1 MRNRRSERGQ
11 ALILIVL
18 SIFGLFG
25 VVALV
30 VDGGNAFVQTRRAQ
44 SAADAAALGGALS
57 RIRGEDWVDAAYAI
71 AAQQGF
77 ENDTATAGVAVNS
90 PPLSGPYE
98 GNIEYIQVVI
108 GARVRTYLASVVG
121 IPYIQTSVQAVARTK
136 SSEIAEILDGSA
148 VISLASRS
156 DCSSQRAFWVHG
168 EATLSVT
175 GADIFINSNN
185 EDCALIEQGSGSIF
199 VQDGEIVVVGG
210 ASIQK
215 PQLITP
221 YPPRTGSVPIAY
233 PPPFFMPSIGCKQDA
248 VISPDGTTMS
258 SGSWYEDFPPPGVT
272 TLEPGEYC
280 LEGDFHIGD
289 NRTLQGHD
297 VVFEV
302 SRGKVRWSGTATI
315 NLDAPSAGPL
325 DGLLVYMPPE
335 NHNVVVLNADR
346 DSEIMGTILAPG
358 SEVRLNGAESESGFH
373 SQIIAYRVEVDGQ
386 QIIWVRYLDEQ
397 NWDAITMP
405 EIHLA
410 Q

>member
-1 MRNRRSERGQ
+1 MRISRFERGQ

-57 RIRGEDWVDAAYAI
+57 RIRGEDWEDAAYAI

-148 VISLASRS
+148 VISLAPRS

-248 VISPDGTTMS
+248 VIAPDGTTMS

-289 NRTLQGHD
+289 TRTLQGHD

-302 SRGKVRWSGTATI
+302 SRGRVRWSGTATI

-325 DGLLVYMPPE
+325 DGLLVYLPPE

-346 DSEIMGTILAPG
+346 DSAIMGTILAPG